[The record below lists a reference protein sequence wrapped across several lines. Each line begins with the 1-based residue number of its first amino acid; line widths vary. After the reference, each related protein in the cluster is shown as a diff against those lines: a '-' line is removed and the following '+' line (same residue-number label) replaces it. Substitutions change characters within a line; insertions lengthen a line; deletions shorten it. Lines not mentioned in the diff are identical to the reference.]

1 MTKQNTALTEIAD
14 SLSDILV
21 ASEHK
26 DLTSQKTVTV
36 ALAGQ
41 PNVGKSTVFNLLTGL
56 SQHVGNWPGKTIE
69 KKTGTFRYNGV
80 TFEITDLPGT
90 YSLTAN
96 SAEEVVTRDFIIK
109 ERPDV
114 VVAIIGAATLERNL
128 YLVAELLP
136 LPSPIVIGLNMMD
149 VAEKENVHVEAHV
162 LEAALGVKVV
172 PMTATRNR
180 GVQELVAEVFKLAM
194 KESEYHPKLPKIRQD
209 HADLQEQIRKL
220 IAGYVPAPYP
230 EDWIALKILEGDKV
244 ITQMMS
250 AATPEEKWSQVEAI
264 LRNHDDAL
272 VAVASGRY
280 EWIQRMIR
288 AAVTK
293 PRTGQVGL
301 TARLD
306 KWATHPFWGL
316 LFLAGALGLVFF
328 LTYTIGTPLQ
338 QWIDMAIVER
348 LGTFVQMWLVNGPSW
363 LSSLIVD
370 GIIGG
375 VGSVLT
381 FLPILLIFFAVMGVL
396 EDVGYMARAAYVMD
410 NFMHV
415 IGLHG
420 KSFLPLFLGF
430 GCNVPAVMG
439 TRIIES
445 ERSRLV
451 TMMLAPLIPCTARL
465 AVLAF
470 LAPAFFGQN
479 AFVVSIGL
487 VLYALLVMAIS
498 GIVINR
504 IAFRSQRAGFI
515 MELPLYHLPNWR
527 TIGLLIWQRILSFV
541 QKAGTLILIVSVIV
555 WLLSYLPQG
564 DIETSYLAMLGKW
577 LEPLGSLMGMTWRMN
592 VALLASFIAKENV
605 IASLSVLYG
614 TTEEG
619 LTRMLSDLGPITGLS
634 FLVVQML
641 FIPCV
646 ATVAAIKQE
655 SHSWKWTFVDLG
667 FLLAVS
673 LVSGILVYQI
683 ASLIV
688 R

>member
-1 MTKQNTALTEIAD
+1 
-14 SLSDILV
+14 
-21 ASEHK
+21 
-26 DLTSQKTVTV
+26 
-36 ALAGQ
+36 
-41 PNVGKSTVFNLLTGL
+41 
-56 SQHVGNWPGKTIE
+56 
-69 KKTGTFRYNGV
+69 
-80 TFEITDLPGT
+80 
-90 YSLTAN
+90 
-96 SAEEVVTRDFIIK
+96 
-109 ERPDV
+109 
-114 VVAIIGAATLERNL
+114 
-128 YLVAELLP
+128 
-136 LPSPIVIGLNMMD
+136 
-149 VAEKENVHVEAHV
+149 
-162 LEAALGVKVV
+162 
-172 PMTATRNR
+172 
-180 GVQELVAEVFKLAM
+180 
-194 KESEYHPKLPKIRQD
+194 
-209 HADLQEQIRKL
+209 
-220 IAGYVPAPYP
+220 
-230 EDWIALKILEGDKV
+230 
-244 ITQMMS
+244 
-250 AATPEEKWSQVEAI
+250 
-264 LRNHDDAL
+264 
-272 VAVASGRY
+272 
-280 EWIQRMIR
+280 
-288 AAVTK
+288 
-293 PRTGQVGL
+293 
-301 TARLD
+301 
-306 KWATHPFWGL
+306 
-316 LFLAGALGLVFF
+316 
-328 LTYTIGTPLQ
+328 
-338 QWIDMAIVER
+338 
-348 LGTFVQMWLVNGPSW
+348 
-363 LSSLIVD
+363 
-370 GIIGG
+370 
-375 VGSVLT
+375 
-381 FLPILLIFFAVMGVL
+381 MGVL